1 MLMNYSKL
9 LFFERKLVDFVKFY
23 ENANEEILASISVTI
38 TLGFCSEVKV
48 TVELPQQIL
57 KDGFRKHI
65 ISLTLKW

>member
-1 MLMNYSKL
+1 MNYPKL
-9 LFFERKLVDFVKFY
+9 LFFERKLDFVKFY

-57 KDGFRKHI
+57 KNGFRKHM